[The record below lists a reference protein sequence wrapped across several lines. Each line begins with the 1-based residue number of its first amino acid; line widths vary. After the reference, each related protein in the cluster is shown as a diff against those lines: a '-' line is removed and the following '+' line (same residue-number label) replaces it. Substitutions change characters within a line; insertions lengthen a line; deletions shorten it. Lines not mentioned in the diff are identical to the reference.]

1 MPLNQAEE
9 NLLMQAIVAK
19 KQKRRLDKETKLR
32 IINLRYGSLVNFDQ
46 PVRDIREISKALH
59 LPWSTI
65 QHFLRAFDIKG
76 KQLQN
81 VIEKPPR
88 RFSTL
93 PPNVQTW
100 LLSKEILQC
109 WAPFSL
115 KERVLL
121 LQNAFGILPSP
132 NTLWEFYKERGIQ
145 WKTGKAIYRAE
156 SAMKP
161 RLQQE
166 RYAFARL
173 LAKLIEE
180 KKHIIFMDETTVNTW
195 QIKTKSWSSK
205 TDIVEHKRPSTRIG
219 ITVFGAIGNCLKN
232 PVFRTAKSTNKTDY
246 IEFMRLVKEQVRQI
260 HHSQK
265 PILLF
270 DAHRAHTSLLAREEI
285 PRMFVPL
292 KIPVYSCE
300 FNSIEKVWSYAKT

>member
-1 MPLNQAEE
+1 
-9 NLLMQAIVAK
+9 MQAIVAK

-65 QHFLRAFDIKG
+65 QHFLRAFDMKG

-173 LAKLIEE
+173 LAKLI
-180 KKHIIFMDETTVNTW
+180 
-195 QIKTKSWSSK
+195 
-205 TDIVEHKRPSTRIG
+205 
-219 ITVFGAIGNCLKN
+219 
-232 PVFRTAKSTNKTDY
+232 
-246 IEFMRLVKEQVRQI
+246 
-260 HHSQK
+260 
-265 PILLF
+265 
-270 DAHRAHTSLLAREEI
+270 
-285 PRMFVPL
+285 
-292 KIPVYSCE
+292 
-300 FNSIEKVWSYAKT
+300 